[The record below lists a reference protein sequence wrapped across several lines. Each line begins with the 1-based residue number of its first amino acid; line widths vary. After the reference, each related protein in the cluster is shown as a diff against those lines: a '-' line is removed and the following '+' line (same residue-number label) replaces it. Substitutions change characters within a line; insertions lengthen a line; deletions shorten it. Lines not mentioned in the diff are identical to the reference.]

1 MKILNK
7 MVGFKGLL
15 AAAII
20 FACFSPLTNL
30 SAELTALEIMKR
42 VDKRDDGKTSI
53 SEMTMVLIDRKGKQ
67 RIKKMK
73 GFRKDFGED
82 TKNISF
88 FLSPEDERNV
98 AFLSHEWEDD
108 SKEDDNWLFL
118 PALGRPKRISGTGK
132 KGSFMGSDFS
142 YADMNGLEL
151 SDWDFKILKKS
162 AMIKGHDCWIIQAVP
177 KPLKLKKV
185 SDETGYKKSIAWV
198 RKDIF
203 MTIQSRLYLEKGRK
217 YKNFIASDIEKI
229 QGIWTAKKL
238 SMISLKGKKVEHST
252 VLKFDSMI
260 YNEGV
265 EDNMFTV
272 QRMVRGL

>member
-1 MKILNK
+1 MKRLNGILGG
-7 MVGFKGLL
+7 VGLFI
-15 AAAII
+15 AAISLAV
-20 FACFSPLTNL
+20 FMPSMAVS
-30 SAELTALEIMKR
+30 EGLTAFEIMKK
-42 VDKRDDGKTSI
+42 VDKRDDGETSI
-53 SEMTMVLIDRKGKQ
+53 SEMTMILIDRKGNQ
-67 RIKKMK
+67 RIKIMK

-82 TKNISF
+82 TKTISF

-98 AFLSHEWEDD
+98 SFLSYEWEDE
-108 SKEDDNWLFL
+108 SKEDDNWLYL
-118 PALGRPKRISGTGK
+118 PALGRPKRISGSGK

-151 SDWDFKILKKS
+151 GDWDFKIVQES
-162 AMIKGHDCWIIQAVP
+162 AMVKDQDCWIIEAVP
-177 KPLKLKKV
+177 KASKREKV
-185 SDETGYKKSIAWV
+185 SDETGYKKTISWV

-203 MTIQSRLYLEKGRK
+203 MTIQSRLYLEKGGK

-238 SMISLKGKKVEHST
+238 SMIQLKGKTVEHST
-252 VLKFDSMI
+252 VLQFDSLE
-260 YNEGV
+260 YNKGV